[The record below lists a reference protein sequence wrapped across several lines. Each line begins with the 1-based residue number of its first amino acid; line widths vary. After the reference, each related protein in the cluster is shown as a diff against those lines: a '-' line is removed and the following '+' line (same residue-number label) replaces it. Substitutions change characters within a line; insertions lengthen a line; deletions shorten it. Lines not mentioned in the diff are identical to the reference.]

1 MKYLFTIALLFSF
14 IILSAQNSES
24 VKAPKKFEQFVLVNS
39 GIVYLDT
46 NELTVNRFYIRKT
59 EVTNLEYKEFLTD
72 MNTQGKATEFELA
85 YPDSSKW
92 LNSEVFNPPMAD
104 YYFRYPNY
112 NSFPVVNISYEA
124 ALLFCKW
131 LEEKLNTD
139 EKQKFKVHVRLPL
152 KAEWV
157 MAARAGRQHSEY
169 AWPGPYLR
177 NSKGQFICNFKRL
190 GDEFIHYDSES
201 NTYEVKESIEGVYA
215 LMAEVHSYWPN
226 DYGLYNMC
234 GNVAEMLWDKGEAIG
249 GSWNS
254 PGYDVRVT
262 SIMNYEGPSPFVG
275 FRPVIS
281 IVEDFK

>member
-1 MKYLFTIALLFSF
+1 MKHLFAITLLFSF
-14 IILSAQNSES
+14 IVLTAQNKKSS
-24 VKAPKKFEQFVLVNS
+24 KIPKEIEEFVLINS

-59 EVTNLEYKEFLTD
+59 EVTNGEYKEFLAD
-72 MNTQGKATEFELA
+72 LNTQGNATEFELA

-92 LNSEVFNPPMAD
+92 LNSEIFNPPLAD
-104 YYFRYPNY
+104 YYFRHPNY

-139 EKQKFKVHVRLPL
+139 EKQKFMVHVRLPL

-169 AWPGPYLR
+169 AWSGPYLR
-177 NSKGQFICNFKRL
+177 NKEGKFQCNFKRL
-190 GDEFIHYDSES
+190 SNERIHYNYES
-201 NTYEVKESIEGVYA
+201 KSFEIKESYEDVFTSI
-215 LMAEVHSYWPN
+215 AETKSYWPN

-262 SIMNYEGPSPFVG
+262 SIMNYEGPSPYIG